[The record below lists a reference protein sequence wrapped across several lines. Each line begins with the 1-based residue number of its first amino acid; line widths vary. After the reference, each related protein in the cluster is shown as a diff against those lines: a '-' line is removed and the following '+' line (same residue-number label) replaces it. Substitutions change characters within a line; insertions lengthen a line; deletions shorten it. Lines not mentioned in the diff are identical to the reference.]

1 MGVRRTAPW
10 WLTWVVGGGLVA
22 LFVGERIVS
31 TVTVARAL
39 LSGLGALVV
48 LGGLVW
54 RILSVRAA
62 EGEAREVERLL
73 LLAYGGCV
81 LALVGYLLSSDDGM
95 RWLGIEF
102 ATEEARSRYQV
113 VLRVLWPIVL
123 AVSLLPA
130 LGAQLALGAHRHAR
144 GEAAHL
150 EALRV
155 RETAAGGLVVAL
167 AGAFLFVVGY
177 IVSERDKTLDLS
189 YFRTSSPGS
198 ATAAMVSSLAE
209 PLRVIL
215 FFPEV
220 NPVKDEALRYFRA
233 LAEETGRVR
242 IEAYDRLVSPQV
254 AEEHRVT
261 DDGTVLLQRGDASE
275 RITLATDLRNART
288 KLRTLD
294 RDVQRALMTLLR
306 ERRVAYLTTGHG
318 ELNDPRS
325 GGPGAGGSLEGVNA
339 LRDLLSFLNYDVEN
353 LGLQTGLGR
362 EVPGDAALVI
372 ALGPKRPFLDEE
384 LAALDRYLGGG
395 GSLLLALD
403 PESEF
408 RLGPLE
414 QRLGVR
420 FVPVPLADDRQHLRQ
435 RGNLSDRRLIITDR
449 FSSHE
454 AVTTASRAGL
464 GAGILLVGAG
474 YLETVD
480 GAAATPRYL
489 VRSLP
494 TTFADTDRD
503 YEFDEGSERRDSYN
517 LVAAVEVRPPARD
530 SAGDTT
536 RAVHA
541 AGAGAT
547 GAGMGHGASGS
558 AAPTTREAASS
569 QEAGSQPGVAGGKA
583 AAGAPPRGTNPRSPG
598 PDSDRGADVAPVDTG
613 ARAGGPLLRDTLRTR
628 PMRALVYADAEMFTD
643 PVVVSLGLNAA
654 LVADGIKW
662 LGGEEALAGA
672 TESEE
677 DVPIQHTKAE
687 DVVWFYSTILG
698 APALVLAAGLAG
710 VYRRRK
716 RRSAA

>member
-10 WLTWVVGGGLVA
+10 WLTWLVAGGLVA
-22 LFVGERIVS
+22 LFVGERILS

-39 LSGLGALVV
+39 LSGLGALIV

-54 RILSVRAA
+54 RILCWRED
-62 EGEAREVERLL
+62 EGDARRVQRLL
-73 LLAYGGCV
+73 LLAYAGCV

-95 RWLGIEF
+95 RWFGIEF
-102 ATEEARSRYQV
+102 ATDQARSRYQV
-113 VLRVLWPIVL
+113 VLQVLWPIVL

-155 RETAAGGLVVAL
+155 RETATGGLVVAL
-167 AGAFLFVVGY
+167 AGAFLFVLGY
-177 IVSERDKTLDLS
+177 IVAERDKTLDVS
-189 YFRTSSPGS
+189 YFRTSSPGT
-198 ATAAMVSSLAE
+198 ATAAMVSSLPE
-209 PLRVIL
+209 PLRVLL

-220 NPVKDEALRYFRA
+220 NPVKDEVLRYFRA

-242 IEAYDRLVSPQV
+242 IEEYDRLVSPQI
-254 AEEHRVT
+254 AEKHRVT
-261 DDGTVLLQRGDASE
+261 DDGTVLLERGDASE
-275 RITLATDLRNART
+275 RITLATDLRSART

-294 RDVQRALMTLLR
+294 REVQRALMTLLR
-306 ERRVAYLTTGHG
+306 ERRVAYFTTGHG

-325 GGPGAGGSLEGVNA
+325 GGPGAGGRLEGVNA
-339 LRDLLSFLNYDVEN
+339 LRDLLSFLNYEVEN

-362 EVPGDAALVI
+362 EVPRDAALVI

-384 LAALDRYLGGG
+384 LAALDRYLAGG

-408 RLGPLE
+408 RLGALE

-435 RGNLSDRRLIITDR
+435 RGNPSDRRLIVTDR

-454 AVTTASRAGL
+454 AVTTASRAGI

-494 TTFADTDRD
+494 STFADGDRD

-517 LVAAVEVRPPARD
+517 LVAAVEVRPPAPD
-530 SAGDTT
+530 TAGDTT

-541 AGAGAT
+541 AGAEVASPEARA
-547 GAGMGHGASGS
+547 AGGEPAAASGPQ
-558 AAPTTREAASS
+558 AADA
-569 QEAGSQPGVAGGKA
+569 QG
-583 AAGAPPRGTNPRSPG
+583 PG
-598 PDSDRGADVAPVDTG
+598 PDLGGAPAGG
-613 ARAGGPLLRDTLRTR
+613 ARPDTAGQAEGTLPRDTARPR

-687 DVVWFYSTILG
+687 DVVWFYATILG
-698 APALVLAAGLAG
+698 APALTLAAGLAG